1 MYYRLLTPLGA
12 CNECNQL
19 TGWLITKYT
28 KVEGKPKYDTVEY
41 VRL

>member
-1 MYYRLLTPLGA
+1 M
-12 CNECNQL
+12 EDNQL
-19 TGWLITKYT
+19 TDWLYATHT